1 MLLVAD
7 IGGTKT
13 DLAVFTE
20 EKGPH
25 TPLAETRFQS
35 AEHASPEAM
44 VAAFLAQVRE
54 PVTRAVF
61 AVAGPVVKGR
71 AHTTNLPWVL
81 EESALAKALGLT
93 SVRLMNDLAAA
104 AHAVPLL
111 RPQDLETLAGGEP
124 EQGGALAVLAP
135 GTGLGQ
141 ASLTWDGQR
150 YSAHPSEGGH
160 VDFAPQDALQR
171 ELQLYVAREHGHVS
185 CERVCSGMAVPTLYA
200 FLRERGHAQEDP
212 ALAARLAGKGDDT
225 PPLVEA
231 AFASPPDALAL
242 AALELMTDILA
253 AQAGNVAL
261 STLAT
266 GGVYLG
272 GGMSPRLLPLLRTP
286 RFLERFRAKGRFTA
300 FMQRVPLHVI
310 LHPHTALLG
319 AASAGLASG

>member
-13 DLAVFTE
+13 DLAVFTK

-35 AEHASPEAM
+35 AEHASPEEM

-61 AVAGPVVKGR
+61 AVAGPVVRGR

-81 EESALAKALGLT
+81 DEASLARALKLS
-93 SVRLMNDLAAA
+93 SVRLMNDLAAV

-111 RPQDLETLAGGEP
+111 RPRDLETLAEGEP

-141 ASLTWDGQR
+141 AFLTWDGQR
-150 YSAHPSEGGH
+150 YRAHPSEGGH

-200 FLRERGHAQEDP
+200 FLRERGHAPEDA
-212 ALAARLAGKGDDT
+212 ALAARMAGTADDT
-225 PPLVEA
+225 PSIVEA
-231 AFASPPDALAL
+231 AFGAPPDALAL
-242 AALELMTDILA
+242 AALELMTDVLA

-261 STLAT
+261 ASLAT

-272 GGMSPRLLPLLRTP
+272 GGMSPRLLPLLRAP
-286 RFLERFRAKGRFTA
+286 RFLERFRAKGRFA
-300 FMQRVPLHVI
+300 DFMQRVPLHVI
-310 LHPHTALLG
+310 LHPRAALLG